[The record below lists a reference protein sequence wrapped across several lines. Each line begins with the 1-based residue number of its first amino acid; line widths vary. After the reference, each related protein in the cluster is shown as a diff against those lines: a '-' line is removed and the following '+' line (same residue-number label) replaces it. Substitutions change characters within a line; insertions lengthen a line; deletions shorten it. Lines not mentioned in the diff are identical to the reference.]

1 MQIAYLNGKDF
12 VLLITERLYGE
23 GVKIM
28 EEGKVVS
35 LREKYENE
43 IQKPSKKRKPTV
55 RAEIFSWIKTIGGT
69 LVAVFL
75 INMFVLRTV
84 EVQGSSMYPTLAHGE
99 RIIVWQLFYL
109 PDFSDIIVLEHTDG
123 NLHVKRVLGT
133 PGDRVDYV
141 DGEMVVNGEVISEP
155 YIALEPSTNG
165 FTFENL
171 CQIRNGLGECNVIPE
186 GYFLVLG
193 DNRNRSGDSREY
205 GLIHESQV
213 MGRATLRFLPFS
225 EFGIVN

>member
-1 MQIAYLNGKDF
+1 MMEEERIVEEEKV
-12 VLLITERLYGE
+12 VLLRDVYEQRRVPSIR
-23 GVKIM
+23 
-28 EEGKVVS
+28 
-35 LREKYENE
+35 RE
-43 IQKPSKKRKPTV
+43 V
-55 RAEIFSWIKTIGGT
+55 FSWIKTIGGT
-69 LVAVFL
+69 LVAVIL

-133 PGDRVDYV
+133 PSDHVDYV
-141 DGEMVVNGEVISEP
+141 NGEMVINGELISEP
-155 YIALEPSTNG
+155 YIAREASTNG
-165 FTFENL
+165 FTFESL
-171 CQIRNGLGECNVIPE
+171 CQIRNGFDECNVIPE

>member
-1 MQIAYLNGKDF
+1 MMEE
-12 VLLITERLYGE
+12 ERLIIEDG
-23 GVKIM
+23 KI
-28 EEGKVVS
+28 VS
-35 LREKYENE
+35 LREVYE
-43 IQKPSKKRKPTV
+43 QKQRPSIR
-55 RAEIFSWIKTIGGT
+55 REFLSWIKTIGGT

-84 EVQGSSMYPTLAHGE
+84 EVQGSSMYPTLVHGE

-123 NLHVKRVLGT
+123 NLHVKRILGV

-141 DGEMVVNGEVISEP
+141 NGEMVINGEVLSEP
-155 YIALEPSTNG
+155 YIAPEMSTNG

-171 CQIRNGLGECNVIPE
+171 CHIRNGFDECSVIPE

>member
-1 MQIAYLNGKDF
+1 MM
-12 VLLITERLYGE
+12 EE
-23 GVKIM
+23 ESIM
-28 EEGKVVS
+28 EEERVVS
-35 LREKYENE
+35 LRDVYRDGRRR
-43 IQKPSKKRKPTV
+43 PSV

-69 LVAVFL
+69 FVAVFL

-99 RIIVWQLFYL
+99 RIIVWQLFYF

-141 DGEMVVNGEVISEP
+141 DGEMVINGEVISEP

-171 CQIRNGLGECNVIPE
+171 CHIRNGFDECNVIPE

>member
-1 MQIAYLNGKDF
+1 MM
-12 VLLITERLYGE
+12 EE
-23 GVKIM
+23 ESIM
-28 EEGKVVS
+28 EEERVVS
-35 LREKYENE
+35 LRDVYRDGRRR
-43 IQKPSKKRKPTV
+43 PSV

-99 RIIVWQLFYL
+99 RIIVWQLFYF

-141 DGEMVVNGEVISEP
+141 DGEMVINGEVISEP

-171 CQIRNGLGECNVIPE
+171 CHIRNGFDECNVIPE

>member
-1 MQIAYLNGKDF
+1 MMEE
-12 VLLITERLYGE
+12 ERI
-23 GVKIM
+23 V

-35 LREKYENE
+35 LRDVYTEER
-43 IQKPSKKRKPTV
+43 QRPTV
-55 RAEIFSWIKTIGGT
+55 KAEIFSWIKTIGGT
-69 LVAVFL
+69 LIAVFL
-75 INMFVLRTV
+75 INMFILRTV
-84 EVQGSSMYPTLAHGE
+84 EVQGSSMYPTLMHGE
-99 RIIVWQLFYL
+99 RIIVWQLFYS

-133 PGDRVDYV
+133 PGDHVDYI
-141 DGEMVVNGEVISEP
+141 DGEMVVNGVVISEP
-155 YIALEPSTNG
+155 YIAPEASTNG
-165 FTFENL
+165 FTFESL
-171 CQIRNGLGECNVIPE
+171 CRIRNGIDDCNVIPE

-205 GLIHESQV
+205 GLIHESQI